1 MSTTMDPVQTPAPTT
16 TPTLSTRSAG
26 TRPEGKRRRGGGRR
40 KFTEYAIRYLLL
52 ALVFFLLVGPFIWQ
66 FGTSLKGSGESIYAA
81 NPFPTAPTL
90 ANYGI
95 VAETIPV
102 FRYLGNSVI
111 VALTSAVLNCVF
123 AALAGY
129 VLARMAFRGRTLVDI
144 IFLATIIIPFEVIM
158 VSVFLTARSFG
169 LVDSLLGVILPTAAT
184 GLSILIMRT
193 AFMGLPREIEEAA
206 MIDGA
211 SDWQRFLKVALPSVQ
226 GSLVVVAIFAFVF
239 AWDDFLWPLVILKDP
254 DNYTL
259 TVGIQY
265 LSGTFTSNQRVVA
278 AGTMIAVIP
287 LLVLFFSLQ
296 RWFFRGVG
304 EGGIKG

>member
-1 MSTTMDPVQTPAPTT
+1 MSTTLSRPISARTT
-16 TPTLSTRSAG
+16 GHTV
-26 TRPEGKRRRGGGRR
+26 RRRGANKR
-40 KFTEYAIRYLLL
+40 KTVEYTIRYALL
-52 ALVFFLLVGPFIWQ
+52 AFVFVLLVGPFIWQ
-66 FGTSLKGSGESIYAA
+66 FGTSIKGSSESIYTA
-81 NPFPTAPTL
+81 NPFPESPTL
-90 ANYGI
+90 ANYGM
-95 VAETIPV
+95 VADTIPV
-102 FRYLGNSVI
+102 FRYLGNSLV
-111 VALTSAVLNCVF
+111 VASSSAILNCVL
-123 AALAGY
+123 ASLAGY
-129 VLARMAFRGRTLVDI
+129 VLARMRFRGRTFVDLV
-144 IFLATIIIPFEVIM
+144 FLATIIIPFEVIM
-158 VSVFLTARSFG
+158 VSVFLTSRSLG
-169 LVDSLLGVILPTAAT
+169 LVDSLLGVILPTAVT

-193 AFMGLPREIEEAA
+193 AFMALPREIEEAA

-211 SDWQRFLKVALPSVQ
+211 SDWQRFIRVALPSVQ

-254 DNYTL
+254 GNYTL

-304 EGGIKG
+304 EGGLKG

>member
-1 MSTTMDPVQTPAPTT
+1 MSTSTSRRMRAVAPTRR
-16 TPTLSTRSAG
+16 PVTR
-26 TRPEGKRRRGGGRR
+26 RRRGVTRQ
-40 KFTEYAIRYLLL
+40 KAVDYAIRYTLL
-52 ALVFFLLVGPFIWQ
+52 AFVFALLVGPFIWQ
-66 FGTSLKGSGESIYAA
+66 FGTSLKGTYESIYAA
-81 NPFPTAPTL
+81 NPFPVSPTL
-90 ANYGI
+90 ENYGM
-95 VAETIPV
+95 VADTIPV
-102 FRYLGNSVI
+102 FRYLGNSLV
-111 VALTSAVLNCVF
+111 VAGSSAILNCVL
-123 AALAGY
+123 ASLAGY
-129 VLARMAFRGRTLVDI
+129 VLARMHFRGRTVADLV
-144 IFLATIIIPFEVIM
+144 FLATIIIPFEVIM

-193 AFMGLPREIEEAA
+193 AFLALPQEIEEAA

-211 SDWQRFLKVALPSVQ
+211 SDWQRFVRVALPSVQ

-254 DNYTL
+254 SNYTL

-287 LLVLFFSLQ
+287 LLVLFFTMQ

-304 EGGIKG
+304 EGGLKG